1 MKTRL
6 EASPLFTDGAVLCR
20 DREIRIFG
28 RADSGTDVTVRLEDS
43 RGNTLAETRT
53 TAGDGRFL
61 ACLPPQKAQ
70 AGCRLVIH
78 SEEEKITAEDIAVG
92 DVYLAGGQSNMEL
105 ELRNAKGGTDQVRD
119 DDLLRFFNVPRK
131 AYVCEEQQQA
141 VAETRWHSVNRET
154 AGYNSAVAAIF
165 GEAMRK
171 KHPDVPVGIIGCYW
185 GGTSVT
191 CWMDEETLR
200 SMDEG
205 VRYLEEDK
213 TRRGGKTMA
222 QYLKEEADFIRDMD
236 DWGRKAEEIRK
247 ERPGTDDREIEKE
260 LGPFP
265 WNPPAGPGSPYRPA
279 GLAESML
286 AEITP
291 VSLTAA
297 LYYQG
302 EEDTARTERYD
313 VLMTAMIRYW
323 RKIFR
328 NAELPFLFVQ
338 LPMWIPYDGEDT
350 FTWARTRLAQAAV
363 RDNVRN
369 TGMICLLDQGE
380 YGNIH
385 PVDKVPVGTRLAELA
400 GKKLYGEGEESPRAT
415 GMIPDGDTV
424 TVRMDRAVVT
434 RDGKAPALMEVA
446 GEDGVFVP
454 AEAEIDG
461 TVLRLRAASVVRPVQ
476 ARYAWTDYSDKVNL
490 FGENGLPL
498 EPFWIGKDPSTSPCF
513 AQNDTPSMN

>member
-1 MKTRL
+1 MTTRL
-6 EASPLFTDGAVLCR
+6 EPSPLFTDGAVLCR
-20 DREIRIFG
+20 DRDIRIFG
-28 RADSGTDVTVRLEDS
+28 EAAEGMPVKASLQDRDGR
-43 RGNTLAETRT
+43 TLAENEV
-53 TAGDGRFL
+53 TAKNGRFMIS
-61 ACLPPQKAQ
+61 LPPQKAQ
-70 AGCRLVIH
+70 TGCRLVII
-78 SEEEKITAEDIAVG
+78 SGGEQAAAGDIAIG

-119 DDLLRFFNVPRK
+119 DNLLRFFNVPRK
-131 AYVCEEQQQA
+131 ACVCEEQQRA
-141 VAETRWHSVNRET
+141 VRETRWQPVTRET
-154 AGYNSAVAAIF
+154 AGYNSAVASIF

-171 KHPDVPVGIIGCYW
+171 KRPDVPVGIIGCYW
-185 GGTSVT
+185 GGTSAT
-191 CWMDEETLR
+191 CWMDGETLR

-213 TRRGGKTMA
+213 AKRGGKTME
-222 QYLKEEADFIRDMD
+222 QYLEEEAAFIRGMD
-236 DWGRKAEEIRK
+236 DWGRKAEKIRK
-247 ERPGTDDREIEKE
+247 ERPGTGDREIEKE
-260 LGPFP
+260 IGPFP

-286 AEITP
+286 AEIAP

-302 EEDTARTERYD
+302 EEDTARTEHYD
-313 VLMTAMIRYW
+313 VLMTALIGYW

-350 FTWARTRLAQAAV
+350 YTWARTRLAQAAV
-363 RDNVRN
+363 RDSVQN

-385 PVDKVPVGTRLAELA
+385 PVDKVPVGLRLAELA

-415 GMIPDGDTV
+415 GMTADGDTV
-424 TVRMDRAVVT
+424 TVLLDRSVIT

-446 GEDGVFVP
+446 GEDGRFVP
-454 AEAEIDG
+454 AEAEIAG
-461 TVLRLRAASVVRPVQ
+461 NTLKLRAGEVPQPVS
-476 ARYAWTDYSDKVNL
+476 ARYAWTDWSDRVNV
-490 FGENGLPL
+490 FGKNGLPL
-498 EPFWIGKDPSTSPCF
+498 EPFWIKKGDSSLR
-513 AQNDTPSMN
+513 SE